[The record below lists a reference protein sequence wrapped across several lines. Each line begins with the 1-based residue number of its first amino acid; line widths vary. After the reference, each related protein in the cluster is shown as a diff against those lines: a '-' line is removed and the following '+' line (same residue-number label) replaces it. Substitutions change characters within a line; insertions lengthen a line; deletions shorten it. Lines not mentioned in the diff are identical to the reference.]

1 MTFYP
6 EKTNKRNCIAVDGEA
21 IPTPSRIWYRRVRT
35 PAKPDSMDEGVY
47 TFCLQENRAA
57 MLGSILALPGPWM
70 SHPAAVW
77 QAEYKPFQLA
87 TASEIG
93 LRIPRT
99 IVTNDPLAI
108 RKAFTEFQEMVVKPA
123 RTGYIVRNGQEFAIF
138 TSRIMEQHLQE
149 LESARW
155 SPAIYQELI
164 PKRFDLRITIIGR
177 RIFAAAIDSQSDP
190 AAAIDWRQTSNSKL
204 PHKPFTLPDEILNL
218 LFRLMDSLRL
228 TFGAI
233 DMIQTPDGEYVF
245 LE

>member
-1 MTFYP
+1 
-6 EKTNKRNCIAVDGEA
+6 
-21 IPTPSRIWYRRVRT
+21 
-35 PAKPDSMDEGVY
+35 
-47 TFCLQENRAA
+47 
-57 MLGSILALPGPWM
+57 M

-87 TASEIG
+87 AASEIG

-99 IVTNDPLAI
+99 VVTNDPLAI

-123 RTGYIVRNGQEFAIF
+123 RTGYVVHNGQEFAIF

-164 PKRFDLRITIIGR
+164 PKRFDLRITVIGR
-177 RIFAAAIDSQSDP
+177 RIFSAAIDSQSDP
-190 AAAIDWRQTSNSKL
+190 TAALDWRQTTNSKL
-204 PHKPFTLPDEILNL
+204 LHRPFTLPEEIANL

-233 DMIQTPDGEYVF
+233 DMIQTPEGEYVF
-245 LE
+245 LEVNPSGQWLWLDDMLQLGISDAVAEWLAGART